1 MLAENRKAKFD
12 YEIVESFEAGIELSG
27 AEVKSA
33 REGGVNLT
41 GSRVIFN
48 EDGVWVVGMN
58 IPKYKFDSSTEFDPL
73 RSKKLLLHRE
83 EIGALGTKMKSA
95 GLTCVPV
102 RLYNKG
108 SLIKLQIA
116 LVRGKKKYEKRDL
129 IKKRETKIGLA
140 RRLKIS
146 R

>member
-1 MLAENRKAKFD
+1 MLAENQKARFD
-12 YEIVESFEAGIELSG
+12 YEIVESFEAGVELTGS
-27 AEVKSA
+27 EVKSI
-33 REGGVNLT
+33 RSGGVSLT
-41 GSRVIFN
+41 GARVVFKI
-48 EDGVWVVGMN
+48 DGAYVVGMSV
-58 IPKYKFDSSTEFDPL
+58 PKYKFDSAEEYDTL
-73 RSKKLLLHRE
+73 RTRKLLLHKKE
-83 EIGALGTKMKSA
+83 LVSLGTKMRSA

-116 LVRGKKKYEKRDL
+116 LVRGKKRFEKREL
-129 IKKRETKIGLA
+129 VKKRETKIGLA